1 MNGKKFLEVISLNM
15 DEIYINGKQNEPES
29 LRLLAAMRILYGR
42 AKILRS
48 FRVFITVLLPIVSVL
63 SLKYFSNFKEEL
75 AFIAGVWLVLNRIF
89 FIEIEKSMVKD
100 AAKIQEKFDVD
111 LFQISWN
118 NLLVGEKIPIERIMR
133 LNEKSQ
139 EKEENLKNWYPGLK
153 SPNHFFNVLL
163 AQKTNI
169 IWDIEQR
176 KFYKNVLYWILIL
189 YILILL
195 GTCFLM
201 NLPTQTLI
209 ISFLVP
215 SFPLIL
221 HLIETAN
228 GHKQRHESLEKVLP
242 KVTADVENYSR
253 TGDGIVNTSRGYQD
267 IVFLKRCDVN
277 MVPDK
282 IYWLKRN
289 LFDKIA
295 KETNEAQSDIR

>member
-1 MNGKKFLEVISLNM
+1 M

>member
-1 MNGKKFLEVISLNM
+1 M
-15 DEIYINGKQNEPES
+15 DEIYINAKQNEPES
-29 LRLLAAMRILYGR
+29 LRLLAAMRILYGK

-48 FRVFITVLLPIVSVL
+48 ARVFITGLLPIVSVICL
-63 SLKYFSNFKEEL
+63 NYFSSFKEEL
-75 AFIAGVWLVLNRIF
+75 AFISGIWLVFNRIF
-89 FIEIEKSMVKD
+89 LMEIEKRMVKD

-111 LFQISWN
+111 LFQIPWN
-118 NLLVGEKIPIERIMR
+118 SLLVGEKIPIERIMR
-133 LNEKSQ
+133 LNEKSK

-153 SPNHFFNVLL
+153 SSDHFLNVLL

-176 KFYKNVLYWILIL
+176 KFYKYVLYLLLIL
-189 YILILL
+189 YILILFV
-195 GTCFLM
+195 TCFLM
-201 NLPTQTLI
+201 NLPTQILI

-221 HLIETAN
+221 HLIETAR

-242 KVTADVENYSR
+242 KVTADVEKYS
-253 TGDGIVNTSRGYQD
+253 GSDNGIVNTSRSYQD

-282 IYWLKRN
+282 IYWLKRK

-295 KETNEAQSDIR
+295 KETNEALSDKQKNSSS